1 MQTVSRTTF
10 TTVKTE
16 GAILPAD
23 LLQRIPEGK
32 GLDGLRP
39 EDYHLL
45 PNERLNE
52 AISRSW
58 NRCQS
63 AWASFDQQRGRL
75 PATDAGTTL
84 TRERW
89 LLILFQE
96 LGYGRLQFA
105 GGLPLDGATYP
116 ISHSWGHVPIHLITF
131 RQDLDR
137 RGGVRGAVERSPHSL
152 LQEFLNRSD
161 DHLWGFASNG
171 LRLRVLRDNVSLT
184 RAAYVEFDLEAMMA
198 GQLYADFALLWLVC
212 HQSRVEGDPPSECW
226 LERWSKAA
234 ADQGVRALDALRSGV
249 QEAIVALGRGFLA
262 HRANTA
268 LKARLQSGELSAQD
282 YYRQLLRLVYRLIFL
297 FVAEDRELLLL
308 PDTPDGIQRH
318 YADFYSVRR
327 LRDMAETL
335 RGGPHADLYRGLR
348 LVFTLLRDGYPPLGL
363 PALGSFL
370 FSERATP
377 DLDEADLANNA
388 LLEAVR
394 ALAFTIEGKVRRPVD
409 YRNLGAEELGS
420 VYESLLE
427 LHPQLNADAA
437 AFELDVAAG
446 SERKTTGSYYT
457 PASLIHCLL
466 DSALEPVVED
476 RLASVKRN
484 DVKRKDDD
492 DYALRFT
499 DYENAILSIKVV
511 DPACGSGHFLIA
523 AAHRLARHLA
533 RVRTGD
539 DEPAPAELRAALRDV
554 VRHCIHGVDINPMAV
569 ELCKVALWMET
580 LDPGKPLSFLDRNIQ
595 CGNSLIG
602 ATPAL
607 LENGIPNEAFEP
619 ITGDDKAYC
628 REFKKK
634 NRQQRSGQ
642 LSFLAPDLQ
651 PWERLGNL
659 AASMMSLDAIEDDT
673 LDNVR
678 RKQEMYESLVRSSD
692 YRYGRLWADAWCAAF
707 VWKKT
712 KEFAYPITEE
722 VFRNIER
729 NPFNVVKWMGEEI
742 ERLREQYQFFHWHLA
757 FPHVFSMPAVG
768 EAAENEQAGWDG
780 GFDVVVG
787 NPPWEKV
794 EFMEK
799 EWFATRRP
807 EIASASTG
815 AKRKQLIAHLR
826 TEDRSLYS
834 AYSDA
839 VRHID
844 GERNFIRNSG
854 RYPLCGRG
862 RINTYAIF
870 AETNR
875 LLAAPT
881 GRVGCV
887 LPSGIATDDTTKF
900 FFQDILERQALV
912 SFFDFENRL
921 GIFPDVQGNIKF
933 CLLTLSG
940 VPQSR
945 ITVSA
950 QLDDPALL
958 MDSTRQYVLAI
969 DDIRSINPNTMN
981 CPTFRTAKD
990 AELIKMIHKQI
1001 PVLIEEGPP
1010 EENPWGVSFRQGL
1023 FNMTSDSH
1031 LFRSREQLEGES
1043 WSLESNVFRRGEET
1057 YLPLYEAKLAHQ
1069 FNHRAATF
1077 KGICQSRRFRI
1088 HAGTISL
1095 TPSEL
1100 NDPFHTTIPRYWVSD
1115 LEVASRVPNALK
1127 WFIGFRNAI
1136 SAVADSRSLVATIIP
1151 FAAVGNSLPLLI
1163 WSGGHR
1169 EAAALLGAMN
1179 SFVLDYDLR
1188 QKASGGN
1195 LNFFV
1200 FKQLAFPHPREFTE
1214 VAEWENDSSL
1224 IDWVVPRVLELTY
1237 TAWDLQ
1243 PFAQDCGYHGPPF
1256 RWDEERRFLLRCEL
1270 DAAYFHLYGIA
1281 RHDVD
1286 YIMDTFPIVKRK
1298 DEAAHGEY
1306 RTKRVILEIYD
1317 AMQQAIETGQPYQTL
1332 LDPPPADPRV
1342 AHPPRNESDVLTR
1355 MEG

>member
-23 LLQRIPEGK
+23 LLQRVAEGK

-52 AISRSW
+52 AINRSW

-63 AWASFDQQRGRL
+63 AWSSFDQQRQRL
-75 PATDAGTTL
+75 PATDTGTTL

-89 LLILFQE
+89 LLVLFQE
-96 LGYGRLQFA
+96 LGYGRLQFV
-105 GGLPLDGATYP
+105 GGLSLDGITYP
-116 ISHSWGHVPIHLITF
+116 ISHLWGHTPIHLVTF
-131 RQDLDR
+131 CQDLDR
-137 RGGVRGAVERSPHSL
+137 RGEVRGAVNRSPHSL

-161 DHLWGFASNG
+161 DHLWCFVSNG
-171 LRLRVLRDNVSLT
+171 LRLRLLRDNVSLT

-198 GQLYADFALLWLVC
+198 GELYADFSLLWLVC
-212 HQSRVEGDPPSECW
+212 HQSRVEGEPPGECW
-226 LERWSKAA
+226 LERWSKMAA
-234 ADQGVRALDALRSGV
+234 EQGVRALDVLRDGV

-262 HRANTA
+262 HRANGT
-268 LKARLQSGELSAQD
+268 LKASLQSGELSAQD

-297 FVAEDRELLLL
+297 FVAEDRGLLLQ
-308 PDTPDGIQRH
+308 PSTPDEIQRR
-318 YADFYSVRR
+318 YTDFYSVRR

-335 RGGPHADLYRGLR
+335 RGGPYADLYRSLR
-348 LVFTLLRDGYPPLGL
+348 LVFALLRDGYPALGL

-370 FSERATP
+370 FSDHATP
-377 DLDEADLANNA
+377 DLDEADLDNNA

-394 ALAFTIEGKVRRPVD
+394 ALAFTIERKVRRPVD

-476 RLASVKRN
+476 RLAQAER
-484 DVKRKDDD
+484 DPTAQEA
-492 DYALRFT
+492 ALL
-499 DYENAILSIKVV
+499 DIKVV

-607 LENGIPNEAFEP
+607 LDKGIPDGAFEP
-619 ITGDDKAYC
+619 IEGDDKAYC

-634 NRQQRSGQ
+634 NRQERSGQ
-642 LSFLAPDLQ
+642 LSLFKPDLQ

-659 AASMMSLDAIEDDT
+659 AASMMNLAAIGDDT

-678 RKQEMYESLVRSSD
+678 RKQKMYESLVRSSD

-722 VFRNIER
+722 VFRTIER
-729 NPFNVVKWMGEEI
+729 NPFNLPKWMEKEI
-742 ERLREQYQFFHWHLA
+742 GRLREQYQFFHWHLA
-757 FPHVFSMPAVG
+757 FPHVFTVPASG
-768 EAAENEQAGWDG
+768 EEAKNKQTGWNG
-780 GFDVVVG
+780 GFDVVLG
-787 NPPWEKV
+787 NPPWEKLTILETEYFSGKDAV
-794 EFMEK
+794 
-799 EWFATRRP
+799 
-807 EIASASTG
+807 IASTKTKA
-815 AKRKQLIAHLR
+815 ARKKALEDLR
-826 TEDRSLYS
+826 TRNPLLYS
-834 AYSDA
+834 QWLQARRKSDGSKSL
-839 VRHID
+839 VQS
-844 GERNFIRNSG
+844 SG
-854 RYPLCGRG
+854 R
-862 RINTYAIF
+862 
-870 AETNR
+870 
-875 LLAAPT
+875 
-881 GRVGCV
+881 
-887 LPSGIATDDTTKF
+887 
-900 FFQDILERQALV
+900 
-912 SFFDFENRL
+912 
-921 GIFPDVQGNIKF
+921 FPMSSKG
-933 CLLTLSG
+933 
-940 VPQSR
+940 
-945 ITVSA
+945 
-950 QLDDPALL
+950 
-958 MDSTRQYVLAI
+958 
-969 DDIRSINPNTMN
+969 
-981 CPTFRTAKD
+981 
-990 AELIKMIHKQI
+990 EL
-1001 PVLIEEGPP
+1001 
-1010 EENPWGVSFRQGL
+1010 N
-1023 FNMTSDSH
+1023 
-1031 LFRSREQLEGES
+1031 
-1043 WSLESNVFRRGEET
+1043 T
-1057 YLPLYEAKLAHQ
+1057 YLPFTELGLHLINRGGHCGMVVKSSIFTADT
-1069 FNHRAATF
+1069 AAALMSHL
-1077 KGICQSRRFRI
+1077 IQSKRL
-1088 HAGTISL
+1088 ISL
-1095 TPSEL
+1095 YDFRNWKNLFPGVGYHERFSLISFVGSPISSHSPTFAFYCDLVGDLSIKGRVYSISSDQISLLSPNSGKVPILPTKRDRDLLLQVASSFPVLVNNGTNQNPWSMSYGSLFHMSGASEHFKTKEQLWAEGYELRSHSHFMLHDGENFVPFYEGKYIQIYDHRFSSFEGVPAKKRFGRKPGTHTPTPQQKGNPGYNIE
-1100 NDPFHTTIPRYWVSD
+1100 PRYWIPH
-1115 LEVASRVPNALK
+1115 EVAQVRFRKKLGDVQYYCAARLVTNVISNARTVMACIVPGYPANNMIVSL
-1127 WFIGFRNAI
+1127 GLT
-1136 SAVADSRSLVATIIP
+1136 VEDDSYGVRCGLLVSL
-1151 FAAVGNSLPLLI
+1151 F
-1163 WSGGHR
+1163 
-1169 EAAALLGAMN
+1169 N
-1179 SFVLDYDLR
+1179 SFAFDYIARLRVSENLLKGVLFELPAPPPQTFEEFLWPDPEN
-1188 QKASGGN
+1188 Q
-1195 LNFFV
+1195 
-1200 FKQLAFPHPREFTE
+1200 AFRERALPR
-1214 VAEWENDSSL
+1214 
-1224 IDWVVPRVLELTY
+1224 ILELTY
-1237 TAWDLQ
+1237 TTWDLQ
-1243 PFAQDCGYHGPPF
+1243 PFAQDCGYDGPPF

-1281 RHDVD
+1281 RDDVD

-1317 AMQQAIETGQPYQTL
+1317 AMQQAIESGEPYQTL

-1342 AHPPRNESDVLTR
+1342 AHPPRETEDDRS
-1355 MEG
+1355 

>member
-457 PASLIHCLL
+457 PSSLIYCLL

-476 RLASVKRN
+476 RLAQADGEPSAREA
-484 DVKRKDDD
+484 
-492 DYALRFT
+492 AL
-499 DYENAILSIKVV
+499 LGIKVV

-539 DEPAPAELRAALRDV
+539 DEPAPAELRDALRDV

-580 LDPGKPLSFLDRNIQ
+580 LDPGRPLSFLDRNIQ

-602 ATPAL
+602 VTPAL
-607 LENGIPNEAFEP
+607 LDKGIPDEAFEP

-628 REFKKK
+628 QESKKK

-729 NPFNVVKWMGEEI
+729 NPFNVVKWMEEEI
-742 ERLREQYQFFHWHLA
+742 KRLREQYQFFHWHLA

-768 EAAENEQAGWDG
+768 EEAENEQMGWDG

-787 NPPWEKV
+787 NPPWELINL
-794 EFMEK
+794 MEK
-799 EWFATRRP
+799 EFFANRAPT
-807 EIASASTG
+807 IANARTG
-815 AKRKQLIAHLR
+815 AQRRKMIQRLAK
-826 TEDRSLYS
+826 DDPVLYQ
-834 AYSDA
+834 AYLDA
-839 VRHID
+839 L
-844 GERNFIRNSG
+844 RNSEALSAFFSNGG
-854 RYPLCGRG
+854 RYPLTARG
-862 RINTYAIF
+862 RINLYQIF
-870 AETNR
+870 AG
-875 LLAAPT
+875 LAWQIVDGRGRAGIILPT
-881 GRVGCV
+881 
-887 LPSGIATDDTTKF
+887 GIATDYYNRDYF
-900 FFQDILERQALV
+900 GALV
-912 SFFDFENRL
+912 NGKELASLYDFENREGL
-921 GIFPDVQGNIKF
+921 FPGVHRSYKF
-933 CLLTLSG
+933 SLLTLSG
-940 VPQSR
+940 PETPVEQAEFAFFVHQPD
-945 ITVSA
+945 
-950 QLDDPALL
+950 QLRDPERRFALTRDDL
-958 MDSTRQYVLAI
+958 R
-969 DDIRSINPNTMN
+969 RINPNTGT
-981 CPTFRTAKD
+981 CPVFRTRRD
-990 AELIKMIHKQI
+990 ADLTRTIYARV
-1001 PVLIEEGPP
+1001 PVLVDETTG
-1010 EENPWGVSFRQGL
+1010 ENPWRVSFKQGL
-1023 FNMTSDSH
+1023 FNMTSDSG
-1031 LFRSREQLEGES
+1031 LFRTREQLEAEGFA
-1043 WSLESNVFRRGEET
+1043 LVGNRFVRGDEMW
-1057 YLPLYEAKLAHQ
+1057 LPLYEAKMFWH
-1069 FNHRAATF
+1069 FDHRFGTYD
-1077 KGICQSRRFRI
+1077 GVRSRSDT
-1088 HAGTISL
+1088 HL
-1095 TPSEL
+1095 PNPSPAQCT
-1100 NDPFHTTIPRYWVSD
+1100 DPAFVAQPWYWVGRNEVTVRLAPEVGWIIAFRD
-1115 LEVASRVPNALK
+1115 ITNTTNERTAIFTALPWGAFGNNAPVMILEASEPLQICGLLANLNALA
-1127 WFIGFRNAI
+1127 F
-1136 SAVADSRSLVATIIP
+1136 D
-1151 FAAVGNSLPLLI
+1151 
-1163 WSGGHR
+1163 
-1169 EAAALLGAMN
+1169 
-1179 SFVLDYDLR
+1179 FVVR
-1188 QKASGGN
+1188 QKAGGTH
-1195 LNFFV
+1195 LNFFIV
-1200 FKQLAFPHPREFTE
+1200 KQLPVLSLDRYTPELLEFI
-1214 VAEWENDSSL
+1214 A
-1224 IDWVVPRVLELTY
+1224 PRVLELTY

-1270 DAAYFHLYGIA
+1270 DAAYFHLYSIA
-1281 RHDVD
+1281 RDDVD

-1342 AHPPRNESDVLTR
+1342 AHPPRNESDVLAR
-1355 MEG
+1355 MGGVREKPTL